1 MTLYVLESVENIRK
15 HLGDSRLRKRKLKL
29 SKRGISESK
38 KYQEMKIDE
47 NR

>member
-1 MTLYVLESVENIRK
+1 VIKINGSEHKLNKRGVLIMA
-15 HLGDSRLRKRKLKL
+15 KLKL